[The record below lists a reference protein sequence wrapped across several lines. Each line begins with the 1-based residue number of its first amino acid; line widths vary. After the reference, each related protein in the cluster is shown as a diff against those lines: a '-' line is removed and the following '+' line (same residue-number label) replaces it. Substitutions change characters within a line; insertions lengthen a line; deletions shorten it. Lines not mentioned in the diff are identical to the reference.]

1 MLGKKGIPVLGVY
14 ILLCLAAGP
23 VQAEDLKIAY
33 VDMEKAFTGC
43 DAGKTAKSMFT
54 RKLEKLTKKIES
66 REVELTRMRD
76 DLEKRASSLS
86 NDARKN
92 KEGDYRQKYK
102 EYQRLVK
109 DSQEDLRLEDS
120 ELTSK
125 IVANLLK
132 VVEKV
137 GRDRGYT
144 MVLEKK
150 SVLFAAERI
159 EITDQ
164 VVREMN
170 KMPNPVTSSG
180 D

>member
-1 MLGKKGIPVLGVY
+1 
-14 ILLCLAAGP
+14 
-23 VQAEDLKIAY
+23 
-33 VDMEKAFTGC
+33 
-43 DAGKTAKSMFT
+43 
-54 RKLEKLTKKIES
+54 
-66 REVELTRMRD
+66 
-76 DLEKRASSLS
+76 
-86 NDARKN
+86 
-92 KEGDYRQKYK
+92 
-102 EYQRLVK
+102 VK